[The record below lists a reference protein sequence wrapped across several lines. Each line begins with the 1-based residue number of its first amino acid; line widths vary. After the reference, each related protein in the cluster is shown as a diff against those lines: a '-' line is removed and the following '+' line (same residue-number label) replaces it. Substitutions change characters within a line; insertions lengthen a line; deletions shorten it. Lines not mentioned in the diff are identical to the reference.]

1 MVMLVNENRFVNRQ
15 SMFENDVQMFEN
27 RSYITMRVMLMDLT
41 NRLLSNREDNV
52 HNWKESD
59 EFVDQ
64 ED

>member
-1 MVMLVNENRFVNRQ
+1 
-15 SMFENDVQMFEN
+15 MFENDVQMFEN

-41 NRLLSNREDNV
+41 NQLLSNREDNV

-59 EFVDQ
+59 GFVDQ

>member
-1 MVMLVNENRFVNRQ
+1 
-15 SMFENDVQMFEN
+15 MFENDVQMFEN

-52 HNWKESD
+52 HNWKESY

>member
-1 MVMLVNENRFVNRQ
+1 MLVNENRFVNRQ